1 MTNFGFVTWNVSPDI
16 FHLGFLTVR
25 WYGLLFAM
33 AFLVGYKIMEHVYK
47 TENIPVKEV
56 DRLSL
61 HMIFGVVIGARLGH
75 VLFYQ
80 PDWYFAHP
88 LDILKIWEGGL
99 ASHGASIGILVAMY
113 LYTLKGPVRSYSW
126 ILDRIILTVP
136 IGGFFVRMGNLMNSE
151 IYGHVTSLPWGFK
164 FPNDSQNAGMP
175 LQLMQAHHPTQ
186 IYEGL
191 LYLALFIFLITLY
204 NRKHASL
211 KPGTLFGL
219 FLIFLFGIRFFVEF
233 FKEVQ
238 VAFEVDLV
246 AKYGLNMG
254 QLLSIPFI
262 IAGIIILFRSLRGN
276 GVSNPDPKGLDIKT
290 EPEQKADQ

>member
-1 MTNFGFVTWNVSPDI
+1 MTTFGFIIWNVSPDI
-16 FHLGFLTVR
+16 FHLGPITVR
-25 WYGLLFAM
+25 WYGILFAM

-47 TENIPVKEV
+47 TENIPVKDV

-61 HMIFGVVIGARLGH
+61 FMIFGVVIGARLGH

-80 PDWYFAHP
+80 PDYYFAHP
-88 LDILKIWEGGL
+88 LEIFKIWEGGL
-99 ASHGASIGILVAMY
+99 ASHGASIGILIAMY
-113 LYTLKGPVRSYSW
+113 IYSRKGPVRSYSW

-164 FPNDSQNAGMP
+164 YVKDSVNEGVP
-175 LQLMQAHHPTQ
+175 LAMIQPHHPTQ

-191 LYLALFIFLITLY
+191 LYLLLFIVLITWY

-211 KPGTLFGL
+211 KPGMLFGT
-219 FLIFLFGIRFFVEF
+219 FLICLFSIRFFVEF

-238 VAFEVDLV
+238 VPFEIDLV

-262 IAGIIILFRSLRGN
+262 IAGIIILIRAIRGN
-276 GVSNPDPKGLDIKT
+276 GVADPDPKKLNQPVA
-290 EPEQKADQ
+290 PEQQN

>member
-1 MTNFGFVTWNVSPDI
+1 MTNFGFIVWNVNPDI
-16 FHLGFLTVR
+16 FHLGALTVR

-47 TENIPVKEV
+47 TENIPVKDV

-61 HMIFGVVIGARLGH
+61 FMIFGVVIGARLGH

-80 PDWYFAHP
+80 PDYYFAHP
-88 LDILKIWEGGL
+88 LDIFKIWEGGL
-99 ASHGASIGILVAMY
+99 ASHGAAVGILIAMY
-113 LYTLKGPVRSYSW
+113 IYSRKGPVRSYSW

-151 IYGHVTSLPWGFK
+151 IYGHATTLPWGFK
-164 FPNDSQNAGMP
+164 FVRDSENMGLSLSQIQP
-175 LQLMQAHHPTQ
+175 HHPTQ

-191 LYLALFIFLITLY
+191 LYLALFVFLIILY
-204 NRKHASL
+204 NKKHAVL
-211 KPGTLFGL
+211 KPGILFGT
-219 FLIFLFGIRFFVEF
+219 FLILLFSIRFFVEF

-238 VAFEVDLV
+238 VPFEVDLV

-262 IAGIIILFRSLRGN
+262 IAGIIILIRGLRGN
-276 GVSNPDPKGLDIKT
+276 GVADPDPKKLNT
-290 EPEQKADQ
+290 PPLQPEQKN

>member
-1 MTNFGFVTWNVSPDI
+1 MTFFGFVTWNVNPDI
-16 FHLGFLTVR
+16 FHLGVLTIR

-33 AFLVGYKIMEHVYK
+33 AFLVGYFIMERVYK
-47 TENIPVKEV
+47 IENLSVKEV

-61 HMIFGVVIGARLGH
+61 HMIIGVVVGARLGH

-80 PDWYFAHP
+80 PDVYLRNP
-88 LDILKIWEGGL
+88 IEILKIWEGGL
-99 ASHGASIGILVAMY
+99 ASHGAAIGILIAMFI
-113 LYTLKGPVRSYSW
+113 YTRRGPVRSYMW

-151 IYGHVTSLPWGFK
+151 IYGHVTNLPWGFRFVRDHMYESIK
-164 FPNDSQNAGMP
+164 NDYDTHRITYEEMIAKVP
-175 LQLMQAHHPTQ
+175 PHHPTQ

-191 LYLALFIFLITLY
+191 LYLALFVFLWTLY
-204 NRKHASL
+204 KKKHATL

-219 FLIFLFGIRFFVEF
+219 FLILLFSIRFFVEF

-238 VAFEVDLV
+238 VDFEVNMV
-246 AKYGLNMG
+246 ANYGLNMG

-262 IAGIIILFRSLRGN
+262 VIGIFILIRSMRL
-276 GVSNPDPKGLDIKT
+276 K
-290 EPEQKADQ
+290 QKETI

>member
-1 MTNFGFVTWNVSPDI
+1 MTFLGYITWNVNPDI
-16 FHLGFLTVR
+16 FHLGPLTIR

-33 AFLVGYKIMEHVYK
+33 AFLVGYIIMENVYK
-47 TENIPVKEV
+47 TEHIAVKEV

-61 HMIFGVVIGARLGH
+61 HMILGVVIGARLGH

-80 PDWYFAHP
+80 PDYYFAHP

-99 ASHGASIGILVAMY
+99 ASHGAAIGILIAIY
-113 LYTLKGPVRSYSW
+113 IYTRKGPVRSYMW
-126 ILDRIILTVP
+126 MLDRIILTVP

-151 IYGHVTSLPWGFK
+151 IYGHVTNLPWGFY
-164 FPNDSQNAGMP
+164 FVRDAAFDHMP
-175 LQLMQAHHPTQ
+175 HHPTQ

-191 LYLALFIFLITLY
+191 LYLLLFVFLFILY
-204 NRKHASL
+204 KKKHASL

-219 FLIFLFGIRFFVEF
+219 FLILLFSIRFFVEF

-238 VAFEVDLV
+238 VGFENNLI
-246 AKYGLNMG
+246 ANYGLNLG

-262 IAGIIILFRSLRGN
+262 LIGIFILIRSMRL
-276 GVSNPDPKGLDIKT
+276 KT
-290 EPEQKADQ
+290 EEKI